1 MIADDRDMVEIFIF
15 VLNQKTGPSGII
27 PLDQVHAAGQLT
39 DAASCTFVKMSVDKG
54 FDNFLLNRFFILK
67 ISHIMYYVND
77 FFIAF
82 KKKLW
87 YVYESHITYYV
98 I

>member
-1 MIADDRDMVEIFIF
+1 MDGFRRTGIHAIGIFALIADDRYMVEIFIF

-54 FDNFLLNRFFILK
+54 FDDFLLNRLFILK
-67 ISHIMYYVND
+67 IEN
-77 FFIAF
+77 
-82 KKKLW
+82 
-87 YVYESHITYYV
+87 ITYYV
-98 I
+98 LCK